1 MGYCYTREAALFL
14 LADGMGGH
22 AEGEVAAQLALQSI
36 AAQFQREAQLTL
48 PNPSDF
54 LSRAVMTAHR
64 HIQRYAKFKRMA
76 DAPRTTLVA
85 AVVQN
90 GTVTWLHC
98 GDSRLYWV
106 RRGSCWRARVT
117 ILILRW
123 KVPSAFPGSWPKAAQ
138 PQCAVHLSG
147 ASGDPIFDISGP
159 HNLRRG
165 DRVLLCSDGLWGV
178 LDEAFCCRGCPGS
191 PCMKPFLRWWMLPCR
206 QQARKAT
213 TSLP

>member
-54 LSRAVMTAHR
+54 LRRAVMTAHR

-106 RRGSCWRARVT
+106 RRGQLLARTRDHSYSEMEGAFRIPRQLVKSCSTAMCCSPVWGHLATRFLTSAARIT
-117 ILILRW
+117 
-123 KVPSAFPGSWPKAAQ
+123 
-138 PQCAVHLSG
+138 CAVGTASCCARTGCG
-147 ASGDPIFDISGP
+147 A
-159 HNLRRG
+159 
-165 DRVLLCSDGLWGV
+165 CST
-178 LDEAFCCRGCPGS
+178 
-191 PCMKPFLRWWMLPCR
+191 KPFAAGAVPA
-206 QQARKAT
+206 ARA
-213 TSLP
+213 